1 MVLVARPSRGE
12 IQPADRIEGA
22 RRAAAWSAVARRQ
35 LPPTVVFGTI
45 ALYLVLPMLAVVLY
59 SLATRWTAHILPDG
73 YTLDHW
79 ITAITDARVQAAF
92 ARSISLATAVVAIDV
107 AVVLPA
113 TYWARVR
120 NPRIRTLVEV
130 AAVVPFALP
139 YVVIAFGILRLT
151 GEIAPFAQNTGWLL
165 ALAHAAVAFPFLYW
179 ALDGAMAAANVEQ
192 LSEAAETCGAR
203 PWQIIW
209 RVVVPNVKSGLLT
222 GGILVFATSF
232 NEFALAQILAG
243 AAFETVPLWTNEALG
258 KTIGKFNELAVVTAV
273 TFALLFGLSAAV
285 VYWNRA
291 QTLRLLPGARAMEQ
305 RQL

>member
-1 MVLVARPSRGE
+1 VVLVALRRHLPSY
-12 IQPADRIEGA
+12 
-22 RRAAAWSAVARRQ
+22 
-35 LPPTVVFGTI
+35 VVFGVI
-45 ALYLVLPMLAVVLY
+45 GVYLVLPMIAVLLY

-73 YTLDHW
+73 YTIDHW
-79 ITAITDARVQAAF
+79 ITAFTDARVQAAF
-92 ARSISLATAVVAIDV
+92 ARSILLAAAVVAIDV
-107 AVVLPA
+107 LIVLPA

-120 NPRIRTLVEV
+120 NPRIRTVVEL

-151 GEIAPFAQNTGWLL
+151 GEVVPFVQNTAWLL

-179 ALDGAMAAANVEQ
+179 ALDGAMAAADIER

-203 PWQIIW
+203 PWQIVW

-243 AAFETVPLWTNEALG
+243 AAFETLPLWTNEALG

-273 TFALLFGLSAAV
+273 TFGLLFALSAAV

-291 QTLRLLPGARAMEQ
+291 QTLRLVPGARSMEK
-305 RQL
+305 R